1 MLRIAKKSMVFFVVA
16 ALMVIPFSSGVLA
29 AEYFEAKEPGGGDM
43 MFDAVVVRPVGI
55 VATVVGSAFWL
66 ISLPFS
72 ALGGNVGA
80 ATEKLVKDPARYTFK
95 RPLGEF

>member
-16 ALMVIPFSSGVLA
+16 AMMIIPLSSGALA
-29 AEYFEAKEPGGGDM
+29 AEYFEAKEPGSGDM

-55 VATVVGSAFWL
+55 IATVIGSAFWL
-66 ISLPFS
+66 VSLPFS
-72 ALGGNVGA
+72 ALGDNVGA